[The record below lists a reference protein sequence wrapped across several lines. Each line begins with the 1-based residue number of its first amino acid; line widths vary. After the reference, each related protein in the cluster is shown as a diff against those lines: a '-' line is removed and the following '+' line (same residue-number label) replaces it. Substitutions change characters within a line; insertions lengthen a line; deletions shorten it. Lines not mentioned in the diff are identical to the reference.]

1 MELSIFNN
9 KKAKGLK
16 KLGNFVYIELLNG
29 EGYILHCK
37 MRDGIRPTLNDR
49 SVDLTN
55 TTGSIGDITGSVIG
69 KPLTILKIEAQ
80 LQQVFNPFVDLGLI
94 GEYMYVNVITDI
106 GNICYMWSITECHD
120 GMGKLMDFKLTK
132 TANE

>member
-55 TTGSIGDITGSVIG
+55 TTGTIGDISGSVIG

-94 GEYMYVNVITDI
+94 GEYMYANVITDS

-120 GMGKLMDFKLTK
+120 GTDKLMDFKLTK

>member
-37 MRDGIRPTLNDR
+37 MRDGVRPWLDDR

-94 GEYMYVNVITDI
+94 GEYMYVNIITDI

-120 GMGKLMDFKLTK
+120 GTDKLMDFKLTK